1 MVCMEGNTAK
11 IYRLMLVL
19 IVLAVVVYSFLPL
32 TSPAKFTSPDESTS
46 YFFIRLFAEKN
57 SVSYDEPVNE
67 MAFDIVKPRNASSFE
82 GKVTSHNFF
91 GIFLIYGAIAKA
103 GIWVIEYITPILA
116 ALGILLFFIL
126 VKENFDEKT
135 AIASSLLLAIFPPYW
150 YWASMTTFNNIAST
164 VLFIAATILFR
175 QFRAKGI
182 RYRQAAISLGLFIAI
197 FSIVLFLN
205 WHLYGS
211 PLAIGGSPI
220 EAPEEDDTQQIAG
233 KILKRIAYYMA
244 PSGINPL
251 RMAE

>member
-164 VLFIAATILFR
+164 VLFIAAAIFFLRVLRGGKPEDYAIFGIYSGLTAIVRYEFLIVFALLFATILFR
-175 QFRAKGI
+175 QFRANGI

-197 FSIVLFLN
+197 FSIVLFL
-205 WHLYGS
+205 
-211 PLAIGGSPI
+211 
-220 EAPEEDDTQQIAG
+220 
-233 KILKRIAYYMA
+233 
-244 PSGINPL
+244 
-251 RMAE
+251 